1 MFSKPIWNQ
10 TMRIRVT
17 PLAFALST
25 ALGFTVQP
33 AHAQISRNPTGV
45 NVNAQGATT
54 VFLTFGNL
62 EGYVPDEAIWCGELI
77 SAAPDIGNRCNPATI
92 FGSLP
97 LRFDLSTTSGDDGF
111 TDIMSI
117 PPSVARRAYQAAV
130 DGASSEFFYVR
141 RFIDPTGAGPDQY
154 VTVTCRLSGGGAR
167 VPFSL
172 LDVQVDFASQ
182 DEVLVVDAEQELPP
196 LSAKIV
202 YNGTGRLVGR
212 WEVVFPGEEPPTAE
226 DLLTEATLPEELR
239 GTQKLYTELS
249 RFNVFLPP
257 VGEYTLEGPPIEVI
271 PNSLEGFYQILL
283 RIEASDDKEGDS
295 SLDAA
300 GAGEGLVHTGA
311 VAGFPM
317 PILRYFVGNALAV
330 VRPDPETGFG
340 LLEPMINTVLARDRN
355 LVFSWLEH
363 TTATLY
369 RLEVATI
376 GREPVLSALVERG
389 TTSYSAPGWLADR
402 VGDGGLLW
410 RVVALDGTGLVIGLT
425 DWRGHRWQAPN

>member
-1 MFSKPIWNQ
+1 MLSRLFWNQ
-10 TMRIRVT
+10 TMRNRVT
-17 PLAFALST
+17 TT
-25 ALGFTVQP
+25 ALALAVAFGTAVQP
-33 AHAQISRNPTGV
+33 VHGQVSRNPTGV

-62 EGYVPDEAIWCGELI
+62 DGYVPDEAIWCGELI
-77 SAAPDIGNRCNPATI
+77 SAAPDIGNRCDPTTI

-130 DGASSEFFYVR
+130 DGASSAFFYVR

-182 DEVLVVDAEQELPP
+182 EEVLVVDAEEELPP

-212 WEVVFPGEEPPTAE
+212 WEVVFPGEDPPTAN

-239 GTQKLYTELS
+239 GTQKLHTELS
-249 RFNVFLPP
+249 RFNIFLPP
-257 VGEYTLEGPPIEVI
+257 VGEYTLEGPPIESI
-271 PNSLEGFYQILL
+271 PNELGGFYQILL

-295 SLDAA
+295 DLASA
-300 GAGEGLVHTGA
+300 GAGDGLVHSGA

-317 PILRYFVGNALAV
+317 PILRYFVGNALAIT
-330 VRPDPETGFG
+330 RPDPETGFG
-340 LLEPMINTVLARDRN
+340 LLEPMLNTLLDRD
-355 LVFSWLEH
+355 LDLEFSWLEH
-363 TTATLY
+363 VTAVLY
-369 RLEVATI
+369 RLEVTTMRGA
-376 GREPVLSALVERG
+376 GVLSALTERG
-389 TTSYSAPGWLADR
+389 ATSYSAPGWLADR
-402 VGDGGLLW
+402 AGDGGLLW
-410 RVVALDGTGLVIGLT
+410 RVVALDGTGQVIGLT
-425 DWRGHRWQAPN
+425 SWRGHRWQVPN

>member
-1 MFSKPIWNQ
+1 M
-10 TMRIRVT
+10 
-17 PLAFALST
+17 
-25 ALGFTVQP
+25 
-33 AHAQISRNPTGV
+33 
-45 NVNAQGATT
+45 
-54 VFLTFGNL
+54 
-62 EGYVPDEAIWCGELI
+62 
-77 SAAPDIGNRCNPATI
+77 
-92 FGSLP
+92 
-97 LRFDLSTTSGDDGF
+97 
-111 TDIMSI
+111 
-117 PPSVARRAYQAAV
+117 
-130 DGASSEFFYVR
+130 
-141 RFIDPTGAGPDQY
+141 
-154 VTVTCRLSGGGAR
+154 
-167 VPFSL
+167 
-172 LDVQVDFASQ
+172 
-182 DEVLVVDAEQELPP
+182 
-196 LSAKIV
+196 
-202 YNGTGRLVGR
+202 
-212 WEVVFPGEEPPTAE
+212 
-226 DLLTEATLPEELR
+226 
-239 GTQKLYTELS
+239 
-249 RFNVFLPP
+249 
-257 VGEYTLEGPPIEVI
+257 I